1 MTAIRRRLL
10 GLALLAVAAVAFA
23 SAAAVAPV
31 IVPNAGAASGDPDLV
46 VPSPV
51 SLLAAPALLAAGSV
65 LVVSGA
71 AALLDADLS
80 ARVALLAPAIGGGVA
95 FALVA
100 GVVTAPAA
108 ILPALAEAD
117 ALATLVSGPPG
128 TIATGVVAGGAV
140 APVIRATTT
149 EDTAALLAGAVLLLA
164 ATAVGG
170 SDPVSLVAG
179 GVGGAIAVGLL
190 WAVDP
195 KRWRP

>member
-1 MTAIRRRLL
+1 MSLRSRLL
-10 GLALLAVAAVAFA
+10 GSALLVVGAAALAATVSLAPAVPPESAVDAVSLIAPTPYSFVATPPLLALGSVLLIGG
-23 SAAAVAPV
+23 AAAVA
-31 IVPNAGAASGDPDLV
+31 GAN
-46 VPSPV
+46 
-51 SLLAAPALLAAGSV
+51 
-65 LVVSGA
+65 
-71 AALLDADLS
+71 LS
-80 ARVALLAPAIGGGVA
+80 ARATLLAPAIGGTAA

-100 GVVTAPAA
+100 GVVAAPAA